1 MWRRLGDQLELAR
14 ALNGLAKAAGFAND
28 IEAVNTAARE
38 AGTLGLEVGDHAI
51 VATSLDN

>member
-1 MWRRLGDQLELAR
+1 
-14 ALNGLAKAAGFAND
+14 
-28 IEAVNTAARE
+28 VNTAARE